1 METFGLNRHFILYS
15 MGFSLLNKRIF
26 SESQSIEVDVLV
38 PLPYLRLQSALAAD
52 QMEMSQD
59 VTGHLHTRDT
69 LSLCHVM
76 WRTCYVTANVHIPN
90 ITIPGSLL
98 AAWLKLSPPPP
109 LRCVSPEPS
118 AASGSWGCCYQLVKF
133 FVFTSPHRYNNTAG
147 EGWNGD
153 TGFTFTAT

>member
-1 METFGLNRHFILYS
+1 METFGLNRHFYTLLY
-15 MGFSLLNKRIF
+15 GFLFVEQKNLGCSSSSSLSPSPI
-26 SESQSIEVDVLV
+26 
-38 PLPYLRLQSALAAD
+38 SAGCWPD
-52 QMEMSQD
+52 GD

-147 EGWNGD
+147 EKWNGD